1 MTLRDKLEIGLK
13 DDARFRRDN
22 LPDFQKDDVPPGQP
36 DENARN
42 IDRPDNEEL
51 SLDRSPVEPSAQ
63 RAAAK
68 QAKASEKRRHQ
79 STRQMARRGR
89 ITK

>member
-22 LPDFQKDDVPPGQP
+22 LPEFQKADVPPGQP
-36 DENARN
+36 TEDARD
-42 IDRPDNEEL
+42 IDRPDNEPL
-51 SLDRSPVEPSAQ
+51 SLDRSPVEPSA
-63 RAAAK
+63 RKSAAR
-68 QAKASEKRRHQ
+68 QAKASGRRREQ

-89 ITK
+89 NTK

>member
-22 LPDFQKDDVPPGQP
+22 LPDFQKSDVPPGQP
-36 DENARN
+36 TGEAAD
-42 IDRPDNEEL
+42 IDRPDEEPL

-63 RAAAK
+63 RTAAK
-68 QAKASEKRRHQ
+68 QAKASDRRRQQ
-79 STRQMARRGR
+79 STRQMARKGR
-89 ITK
+89 VTK